1 MKILISN
8 PGRILEERVLAPA
21 SGSRGALVS
30 LTGKTDQTMLGFG
43 AALTESACVLL
54 RRMPEEKCMA
64 LLREIYAPEKGNF
77 SVGRIC
83 VGSSDYAETPYD
95 FAPVPDDMEMRH
107 FDASHDD
114 EAILPILKAIRN
126 INPDLFLLAS
136 PWSPPGWMKT
146 SGVLQGGWMRQKYIK
161 AFALYYLKFLQHY
174 KKAGLVLDAL
184 TVQNESETDQIGKM
198 PACLWHP
205 EFEMEAVLE
214 LRTLLD
220 ENGFSALKIW
230 LMDHNFNMWRRA
242 CFQMDDPKVKQ
253 ASAGIAWH
261 PYEGYPQ
268 MVNWFRREHPECENH
283 WTEGNVVP
291 IDLVTGYNRTFSIGD
306 MAAGFLQCLCN
317 GIQSI
322 TLWNL
327 ALDPV
332 GYPTI
337 GPFACKGTVEIGK
350 DGEVRYS
357 PEYYTLLH
365 FSKFIKRGALRI
377 ELDAEDLPGNIEAAA
392 FVNPDG
398 GRVVIA
404 SNTNKF
410 DSEFILRD
418 GQRDFRVPLLR
429 ESVSTIVV

>member
-1 MKILISN
+1 MKIIITN
-8 PGRILEERVLAPA
+8 PGRILEERSLV
-21 SGSRGALVS
+21 SSALNTGPVVS

-43 AALTESACVLL
+43 AALTDASCVLL
-54 RRMPEEKCMA
+54 QGMPEAKRLA
-64 LLREIYAPEKGNF
+64 LLREIYSPEEGNF

-95 FAPVPDDMEMRH
+95 FAPVPEDLEMRR

-114 EAILPILKAIRN
+114 AAILPVLRAVRD
-126 INPDLFLLAS
+126 INPDLFLFAS

-161 AFALYYLKFLQHY
+161 AFALYYLKFLEHY
-174 KKAGLVLDAL
+174 RKAGIVLDAL
-184 TVQNESETDQIGKM
+184 TVQNESETDQAGKM

-214 LRTLLD
+214 LRKLLD
-220 ENGFSALKIW
+220 GNGFSELKIW
-230 LMDHNFNMWRRA
+230 LMDHNLNMWRRA
-242 CFQMDDPKVKQ
+242 IFQMNDPAVKG

-268 MVNWFRREHPECENH
+268 MISWFRKEHPECENH
-283 WTEGNVVP
+283 WTEGTVVP

-306 MAAGFLQCLCN
+306 MAAGFLQCIRN

-332 GYPTI
+332 GYPNI
-337 GPFACKGTVEIGK
+337 GPFNCKGAVEIT
-350 DGEVRYS
+350 GEGVRYS

-365 FSKFIKRGALRI
+365 FSKFVKRGARRI
-377 ELDAEDLPGNIEAAA
+377 EVEGDQLPGSLEAAA

-398 GRVVIA
+398 TRVALV
-404 SNTNKF
+404 SNTDKF

-418 GQRDFRVPLLR
+418 GGRNIRVPALR
-429 ESVSTIVV
+429 ESVATILL